1 MRYAVAAAVESVDRT
16 WVEPVETEKIKVR
29 ATQSGQ
35 LMEVVVYSKHAN
47 RIEVVLGEGVH
58 SVKCELTPT
67 RNGMAFAG
75 SIMGRE
81 IVYERTPEQV
91 QADIDRLN
99 PAMRKSRP
107 R

>member
-1 MRYAVAAAVESVDRT
+1 MNV
-16 WVEPVETEKIKVR
+16 EKIKVR

-35 LMEVVVYSKHAN
+35 IIEVVVFSKRAN

-67 RNGMAFAG
+67 PNGSAYAG
-75 SIMGRE
+75 SVLGRE
-81 IVYERTPEQV
+81 IVYERSRDQV

-99 PAMRKSRP
+99 PALRRSRP

>member
-1 MRYAVAAAVESVDRT
+1 MQ
-16 WVEPVETEKIKVR
+16 TEKITVR

-35 LMEVVVYSKHAN
+35 TMEVGVYSKNAR

-67 RNGMAFAG
+67 RNGMAYAG

-99 PAMRKSRP
+99 PALRKSRP